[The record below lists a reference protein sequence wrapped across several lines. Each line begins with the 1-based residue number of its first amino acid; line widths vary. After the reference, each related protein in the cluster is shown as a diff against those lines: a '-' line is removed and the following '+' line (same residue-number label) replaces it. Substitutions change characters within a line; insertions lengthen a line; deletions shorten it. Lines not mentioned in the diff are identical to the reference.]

1 MQAHLSGGSLRD
13 HLGNSVGEFL
23 RDPNARIAARTL
35 QSDPAYASASDGAL
49 AAEIGV
55 RLILDPA
62 VAAREAAIG
71 LLAAGGCRK
80 SAYHPQG
87 DPRRSWKS
95 LAANAELGG
104 AAA

>member
-1 MQAHLSGGSLRD
+1 MEVLL
-13 HLGNSVGEFL
+13 N
-23 RDPNARIAARTL
+23 I
-35 QSDPAYASASDGAL
+35 
-49 AAEIGV
+49 
-55 RLILDPA
+55 DPA